1 MPRLKTID
9 PATDTGA
16 GADLL
21 NGPLKDMQVN
31 IFKGLAT
38 HPVLLEAFLGW
49 SAGSKAGKLTPHE
62 HELVALF
69 VAESNDCGYCAAAHT
84 VIAMGAGLDDRG
96 ALEARRG
103 NAEDERHQALLDFVA
118 AVMETKGYVSD
129 EQLADFMDAGF
140 DDGAVIEV
148 IAAIS
153 VNVFTNFY
161 NHVHA
166 TEVDFPAPPAV

>member
-49 SAGSKAGKLTPHE
+49 SAFHLATAGRQWTRL
-62 HELVALF
+62 
-69 VAESNDCGYCAAAHT
+69 
-84 VIAMGAGLDDRG
+84 
-96 ALEARRG
+96 
-103 NAEDERHQALLDFVA
+103 
-118 AVMETKGYVSD
+118 
-129 EQLADFMDAGF
+129 
-140 DDGAVIEV
+140 
-148 IAAIS
+148 
-153 VNVFTNFY
+153 
-161 NHVHA
+161 
-166 TEVDFPAPPAV
+166 